1 MHLQETIVYWN
12 PFYFTWTWAL
22 FKIPWRFALGLIY
35 FTETSWLGDPC
46 ETRYLTLIQKK
57 SQNCDEFLKA
67 ADCICGKR
75 VNLHSSKKKAVL
87 FPLFFWI
94 SLIQS
99 RWKYQGWDHLVTL
112 ENMAWYPV
120 VSFSLSCLTFNHWWI
135 KPTCC
140 QISVI
145 LPKGVTLPEAA
156 MKQNLWE
163 LISKVTTRRGNTL
176 YSGKYNKRE
185 KKENMY
191 LNKPVEFV

>member
-1 MHLQETIVYWN
+1 MIRRPLWN
-12 PFYFTWTWAL
+12 
-22 FKIPWRFALGLIY
+22 
-35 FTETSWLGDPC
+35 
-46 ETRYLTLIQKK
+46 TLSNINTKK

-185 KKENMY
+185 KKRKYVSKLASWVCLTVNRQFLYQPINETGFVFIFTTIFHFY
-191 LNKPVEFV
+191 LIFF